1 MDMRIKK
8 LMDLK
13 KKGDKGLSDSDVT
26 AKKAALGDLIDM
38 AKDAMGSKLKGLKKV
53 TVASNT
59 EAGME
64 KGLDLAK
71 KKLGEMTADDESEV
85 PKTGHGMAEMMDDE
99 SEMEDESPEEEASEM
114 ESMSPEEL
122 EAMLKQVQDAIAK
135 KKMVK

>member
-85 PKTGHGMAEMMDDE
+85 PQTGHGMDEMMDE
-99 SEMEDESPEEEASEM
+99 GSEMEDESPEEEASEM